1 MKISRAVSR
10 ALVASTIV
18 ALAAMATPSAA
29 RAAEGGDI
37 VDDTTAV
44 APAEDGTGGA
54 ADVADESLAGSYRSG
69 EEESGTT
76 YPPKDEGGVVA
87 PVCDAGSTWYRTT
100 AYKHGRVTKW
110 SRYSQNDYTTSSFTW
125 TTDHSVTVT
134 ATGNVSGTIDANVAI
149 KKIASVA
156 FGTTT
161 DVGLSGETASKY
173 SYTRSVTFNRPGKWV
188 LYRGHD
194 SGSGTVTRYRC
205 NGSETGSYSIGSAKP
220 FTFRDG
226 TVWGL
231 LNCANSTTDRVAKNA
246 KNYC

>member
-1 MKISRAVSR
+1 MKISGIISR
-10 ALVASTIV
+10 ALLASAIV
-18 ALAAMATPSAA
+18 SLAATAMPSAA
-29 RAAEGGDI
+29 RAADGGDI
-37 VDDTTAV
+37 IEDAAVV
-44 APAEDGTGGA
+44 APAEDGTEGS
-54 ADVADESLAGSYRSG
+54 ADVPTETFAGSYRSG

-76 YPPKDEGGVVA
+76 YPPKDAPGIVA
-87 PVCDAGSTWYRTT
+87 PVCNSGSTWYRTT

-134 ATGNVSGTIDANVAI
+134 ASGNVSGTMDANVAI

-161 DVGLSGETASKY
+161 DIGLSGETATKY

-188 LYRGHD
+188 LFRGHD
-194 SGSGTVTRYRC
+194 SGSGTVTRVKC
-205 NGSETGSYSIGSAKP
+205 NGSETGSYTIGTAKP